1 MEGSVVVTESVSK
14 NPYAEMSEKPEKR
27 RTLEII
33 GPDETK
39 EVEMEGENEMVENT
53 EIKEEEKI
61 IEPNCT
67 YAECMSDNKYCD
79 LCKRTCNGVIM
90 PNIKKSSIM
99 DESKV
104 CMKMN
109 ATNKDSKAENI
120 FVKPV
125 VYTVTKEE
133 AKKLSELNK
142 VAYIEI
148 NLNEVKPV
156 NNSVR
161 IFFGVRKDEA

>member
-1 MEGSVVVTESVSK
+1 MEGSVVVAESMR
-14 NPYAEMSEKPEKR
+14 NPYAEMSERPEKR
-27 RTLEII
+27 RTLEIVA
-33 GPDETK
+33 PETK
-39 EVEMEGENEMVENT
+39 KGENEMVENT

-125 VYTVTKEE
+125 VYTVTQEE
-133 AKKLSELNK
+133 AKKLSEFNK